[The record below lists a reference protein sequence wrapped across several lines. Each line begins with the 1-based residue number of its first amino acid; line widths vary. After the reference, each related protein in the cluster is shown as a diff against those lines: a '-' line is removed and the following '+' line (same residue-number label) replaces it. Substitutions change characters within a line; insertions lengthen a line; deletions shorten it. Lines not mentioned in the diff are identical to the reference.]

1 MNSRQLEALFDRLF
15 PINRSITGNGLRK
28 SLAIIGEYIPLNI
41 IEYKSGTKCFD
52 WVVPE
57 EWNISEAY
65 IEDQNGKRIV
75 DFKEN
80 NLHVMG
86 YSIPVFGIFTMD
98 DLLPHLFTIPE
109 KPDAIPFVTSYY
121 KRNWGF
127 CLSHNTLLKMKDSS
141 YRVCI
146 ESELSEG
153 SLTLGE
159 LLIKGKSKKE
169 VLLFSHIGHPSMAN
183 DQLSGPLTLVGLA
196 SRLLNKKEKLK
207 YSYRFVLTP
216 ETIGSIAYIA
226 RNKSRLRKRVMGG
239 MTAACTADHGGFTYR
254 TPKSGNTPFD
264 TAVETA
270 LKQSGEIF
278 EIHGFSPLGC
288 DERHFNSHGIG
299 IAIGSLMRTPPG
311 QYPEYHT
318 SLDNKDFISF
328 DKLTASVDLLE
339 SAISNFESDCII
351 QAIHKNCEPKLDKH
365 GLYPTT
371 SNKNDKN
378 QETGRLVSIWAL
390 ADGRLLSEISTG
402 LGISTVEARKLAD
415 KLAAHKL
422 IRIRETL

>member
-196 SRLLNKKEKLK
+196 SRLLTKKEMLK
-207 YSYRFVLTP
+207 YS
-216 ETIGSIAYIA
+216 
-226 RNKSRLRKRVMGG
+226 
-239 MTAACTADHGGFTYR
+239 
-254 TPKSGNTPFD
+254 
-264 TAVETA
+264 
-270 LKQSGEIF
+270 
-278 EIHGFSPLGC
+278 
-288 DERHFNSHGIG
+288 
-299 IAIGSLMRTPPG
+299 
-311 QYPEYHT
+311 
-318 SLDNKDFISF
+318 
-328 DKLTASVDLLE
+328 
-339 SAISNFESDCII
+339 
-351 QAIHKNCEPKLDKH
+351 
-365 GLYPTT
+365 
-371 SNKNDKN
+371 
-378 QETGRLVSIWAL
+378 
-390 ADGRLLSEISTG
+390 
-402 LGISTVEARKLAD
+402 
-415 KLAAHKL
+415 
-422 IRIRETL
+422 